1 MPRATS
7 TAWSSNAYHQG
18 NLSAYLN
25 FARTTPQATD
35 PISAQAIAF
44 PDATEYQYAQSHYIY
59 LDHNQS
65 LTMSGGA
72 DYTWRGTTFG
82 VDGIYEDGLREGFAN
97 TGKLKPT
104 VQFDLSAARSVFLS
118 EALGKIDLRMAVI
131 NVLDR
136 KNEIRDGS
144 GIGVGA
150 PAWGPRAALYFG
162 VTKPFNI

>member
-1 MPRATS
+1 M
-7 TAWSSNAYHQG
+7 
-18 NLSAYLN
+18 
-25 FARTTPQATD
+25 
-35 PISAQAIAF
+35 
-44 PDATEYQYAQSHYIY
+44 
-59 LDHNQS
+59 
-65 LTMSGGA
+65 
-72 DYTWRGTTFG
+72 
-82 VDGIYEDGLREGFAN
+82 
-97 TGKLKPT
+97 
-104 VQFDLSAARSVFLS
+104 QFDLSAARSVFLS